1 MLQLELA
8 PPSPV
13 LELWTPQPMP
23 QGGSRRTIAQAE
35 SMPAG
40 ADAVAIRV
48 NRGGVGLDLAD
59 RMFVDLQKE
68 LAVARRVPRH
78 DETVIENALP

>member
-1 MLQLELA
+1 VLQLELA

-13 LELWTPQPMP
+13 LEQRTPQPIR
-23 QGGSRRTIAQAE
+23 QGGNPRIIAQAE

-59 RMFVDLQKE
+59 RMFVDLQE
-68 LAVARRVPRH
+68 EFAVARRVPSY
-78 DETVIENALP
+78 DETVIEDSLP